1 MCVMIDVVENGL
13 NVRMVR
19 GRLEGYLSMER
30 LRILA
35 AAQLPPY
42 SVKPSTVRGGRAVPS
57 AYHGWLTVPRA
68 QLSRDMP
75 EYISASL
82 CGPDISRF
90 ATVVVLGKDAI
101 IAESE

>member
-1 MCVMIDVVENGL
+1 
-13 NVRMVR
+13 
-19 GRLEGYLSMER
+19 MER

-75 EYISASL
+75 ECISASL